1 MLFALMLYI
10 QDVVAVDVV
19 DVLMLYVGEKKTGN
33 CVLVKDDVVDDVVEW
48 GEKKKMSLLFVQDVD
63 VGFDVGKEEVLTMS
77 AG

>member
-19 DVLMLYVGEKKTGN
+19 YAFMLYVGGKKTGN
-33 CVLVKDDVVDDVVEW
+33 CVLVKDDIVDDVVEW
-48 GEKKKMSLLFVQDVD
+48 GEKKKMFLLFVQDVD
-63 VGFDVGKEEVLTMS
+63 VGFDVGKKEVLTTS